1 MTITIYD
8 YDDNAKKI
16 EIPAK
21 SISDIKLL
29 FVSVKSGDETGAFI
43 LKNDENIY
51 YFDACAGG
59 RMIGYD
65 DGWYLL
71 HTKKQIKKWL
81 DYEPTGNETASYERQ
96 RMFY

>member
-1 MTITIYD
+1 MIVTIYD
-8 YDDNAKKI
+8 YADSPKKI
-16 EIPAK
+16 DIPAQ
-21 SISDIKLL
+21 SVSEIKFI
-29 FVSVKSGDETGAFI
+29 FVNVKSGDETGCII
-43 LKNDENIY
+43 LENDKEV
-51 YFDACAGG
+51 YFDACEFG

-71 HTKKQIKKWL
+71 HTADQIKKWL